1 MSTPSFTAIPSTPRF
16 PEAGGTVDRIVTT
29 ETPERI
35 QQSHMQTQQTRRRKS
50 FFPGSRR
57 RGLPIAGA
65 LALLLLIAPIIPAAA
80 QTSKAPAPAPEKQFV
95 QYKLRNGLEIAVV
108 QNPLV
113 PIVTIELAV
122 RNGSFTEGPE
132 YAGLSHLYEHM
143 FFKANAQYKSSEEFI
158 SMLGSLGALY
168 NATTREE
175 VVTYY
180 YTLPVENLAKGLEV
194 MSNTVQTPQ
203 FDTVELDREREV
215 VLGEFD
221 RQESNPF
228 FPFVRATNEALWGD
242 YITRKEPIGQRP
254 VIKTATPEKMRTIQ
268 HRYYIPNNSLL
279 LVAGDVDTAQVHKLV
294 EKYFSGW
301 EPGPDPFKA
310 NPVPRPKPLEEKKL
324 VMVPTD
330 ADVAQVQFQYDGPS
344 IGIDN
349 EATYAADVFIF
360 ILSQQQSR
368 FQRKLVE
375 SGIAQGA
382 AINYYT
388 QRFVGPITVN
398 AVTTPDKIKQTLD
411 ALRTEIDAFDS
422 PDYFTDEE
430 LETAKAIL
438 RVQHLYDSEET
449 SDWTHTLAFWWSTT
463 GLDYFRGYLDNLSK
477 VTRADIQRY
486 VRQYIKGKNYVLGI
500 SSSQESLDKL
510 NLKAAEVL
518 Q

>member
-1 MSTPSFTAIPSTPRF
+1 M
-16 PEAGGTVDRIVTT
+16 
-29 ETPERI
+29 
-35 QQSHMQTQQTRRRKS
+35 SHMQKQATRRRS
-50 FFPGSRR
+50 RFLPGPGWHGPRPLR
-57 RGLPIAGA
+57 LV
-65 LALLLLIAPIIPAAA
+65 ALLLLLAASALPAAA
-80 QTSKAPAPAPEKQFV
+80 QNGEFAAPEKQFSR
-95 QYKLRNGLEIAVV
+95 YKLKNGLEIAVV
-108 QNPLV
+108 ENHLV
-113 PIVTIELAV
+113 PIATIELAV

-143 FFKANAQYKSSEEFI
+143 FFKANSQYKNSEEFI
-158 SMLGSLGALY
+158 SMLGSIGALY

-180 YTLPVENLAKGLEV
+180 YTLPSDNLARGLEV

-203 FDTVELDREREV
+203 FDAVELEREREV

-228 FPFVRATNEALWGD
+228 FPFVRATSAALWGD

-268 HRYYIPNNSLL
+268 KRYYIPNNSLL
-279 LVAGDVDTAQVHKLV
+279 IVAGDVDTAKVFEMAK
-294 EKYFSGW
+294 KYFSGW
-301 EPGPDPFKA
+301 EAGPDPFKD
-310 NPVPRPKPLEEKKL
+310 NPVPRPEPLTEKKL
-324 VMVPTD
+324 VMVPAATD
-330 ADVAQVQFQYDGPS
+330 IAQVQFQYHGPS
-344 IGIDN
+344 IGLDN

-375 SGIAQGA
+375 SGLAQGA

-388 QRFVGPITVN
+388 QRYTGPITVN
-398 AVTTPDKIKQTLD
+398 AVTTPDKIRPALD
-411 ALRTEIDAFDS
+411 ALWNEIQDFDS

-477 VTRADIQRY
+477 VTRADVQRY

-500 SSSQESLDKL
+500 SSNQQSLNQL
-510 NLKAAEVL
+510 NLKSAEVL
-518 Q
+518 R

>member
-1 MSTPSFTAIPSTPRF
+1 MLLQ
-16 PEAGGTVDRIVTT
+16 E
-29 ETPERI
+29 
-35 QQSHMQTQQTRRRKS
+35 QKRRRLS
-50 FFPGSRR
+50 V
-57 RGLPIAGA
+57 IGA
-65 LALLLLIAPIIPAAA
+65 IALLLSLAALPAAA
-80 QTSKAPAPAPEKQFV
+80 QQHAKTPAPAPEKQFSR
-95 QYKLRNGLEIAVV
+95 YKLKNGLEVAVV
-108 QNPLV
+108 ENHLV

-122 RNGSFTEGPE
+122 RNGSFTEGPD

-143 FFKANAQYKSSEEFI
+143 FFKANSRYKSSEEFI
-158 SMLGSLGALY
+158 SMLGSIGALY

-175 VVTYY
+175 VVTYF
-180 YTLPVENLAKGLEV
+180 YTLPVENLERGLDV

-203 FDTVELDREREV
+203 FDTTELDREREV

-228 FPFVRATNEALWGD
+228 FPFVRAMSSALWGD
-242 YITRKEPIGQRP
+242 YVTRKEPIGQRP

-279 LVAGDVDTAQVHKLV
+279 LVSGDVDSAQVFRLV
-294 EKYFSGW
+294 EKYFNGW
-301 EPGPDPFKA
+301 EAGPDPFKD
-310 NPVPRPKPLEEKKL
+310 NPVPRPQPLAEKKL
-324 VMVPTD
+324 VVVPAD
-330 ADVAQVQFQYDGPS
+330 ADVAQVEYQYYGPS
-344 IGIDN
+344 IGLDN

-375 SGIAQGA
+375 SGLAQGA

-388 QRFVGPITVN
+388 QRFVGPITIE
-398 AVTTPDKIKQTLD
+398 AVTTPDKIKPAMD
-411 ALRTEIDAFDS
+411 ALWTEIQNLDS

-449 SDWTHTLAFWWSTT
+449 VDWTHTLAFWWSTT

-477 VTRADIQRY
+477 VTRADVQRY

-500 SSSQESLDKL
+500 SSNQQSLDKL
-510 NLKAAEVL
+510 NLTPAEVL
-518 Q
+518 R